1 MNNFLLMILKTF
13 LFIRFSNVA
22 VEIFSYGTITRI
34 QEKNLSELERKRTRT
49 REREREIKRE
59 KERK

>member
-1 MNNFLLMILKTF
+1 MILETF

-22 VEIFSYGTITRI
+22 VEISSYGTTTRI

-59 KERK
+59 KERKQRDI